1 MRAELPWN
9 VAGIPPEARE
19 AARAAARRE
28 GLSVGEWLTRRILRS
43 FSALEEEAVAASG
56 VPLDSWGL
64 PVSAASRKDSEEML
78 AKIGRSE
85 TESTEAWRRIEDQL
99 KGLSRRID
107 SSERGASE
115 NNRVLSRNAQEMNVA
130 AREQAQIFDQL
141 GQNIAGLNQRLER
154 LEHSTANESI
164 REAIKA
170 LHLGLSRL
178 ADQIGATAN
187 NSAGQLAQVTDN
199 LEKLATQ
206 LNQVWEDAESA
217 NQLLHRRIDLTEH
230 ELGQRIDQTQHA
242 WEARLSSAEKT
253 AQFNTNALD
262 HALEKIEEA
271 AAQRTQDLAEVG
283 RRAAQQHER
292 ATQQQESVRRLEQ
305 SFQGLEARLP
315 NAGVEQRLDDFEH
328 ALHGLSGQLEQH
340 DSAGAF
346 EASLQALSFR
356 LEKLEQDHTA
366 LLADVQAR
374 LDEIRTPPTPK
385 PAETPEPPSF
395 QTQNIAEPSHAF
407 EGEAEIHQDVHD
419 EAAND
424 VLWAPVSHKGG
435 QPDHSEAAEAVNGFA
450 PLTTHGFA
458 PTSDQESDQEFGHEP
473 DHELGPDQDDFASD
487 LSDVFVDQEPD
498 NFLAQARRSAQAAS
512 EQVEGENRERLSN
525 FRWNPESAESEEKA
539 RPRFLIPLIVALL
552 VVLAAA
558 AALILS
564 QRAKVPPLEATNSA
578 QPGPVFSVP
587 PPPKANDIQ
596 TTVVPGQEDQT
607 NDQTHDFASGQT
619 NGQGNGLTN
628 RHDQTNTLESGL
640 NAGAPVNNQT
650 DNRSVAALPSGGN
663 AKDFTSQRSE
673 PAASDVAHPQS
684 NTASLTTQKPAAKP
698 AAPAAA
704 KPADKVTGAKV
715 TATLSAD
722 RITQLANAGNATA
735 LTFLGLKALDS
746 GNGAADAVKFLTQ
759 AAEKG
764 QAVAQYRL
772 GTLYERGQ
780 GISADPV
787 KAMHWYELSANQEN
801 RKAMHNLAVAY
812 ASGPPGKRN
821 MTEAARWFAKAAAL
835 GLSDSQ
841 FNLAV
846 LYERGDGVPQSLVEA
861 YKWYSIAAAAGDT
874 ESKARMSVLQ
884 TQLSE
889 ADKAQANR
897 SATSFH
903 AAPLNRAAN
912 VPPEAADLGN

>member
-78 AKIGRSE
+78 ARVGRSE

-187 NSAGQLAQVTDN
+187 NSTGQLAQVTTH

-217 NQLLHRRIDLTEH
+217 NQLLHRRMDLTEH
-230 ELGQRIDQTQHA
+230 ELGQRIDQAQHA

-271 AAQRTQDLAEVG
+271 ATQRTQDLAEVG
-283 RRAAQQHER
+283 RRAAQQDER
-292 ATQQQESVRRLEQ
+292 ATQQQESIRRLEQ

-340 DSAGAF
+340 DTAGAF

-366 LLADVQAR
+366 LLADVQASF
-374 LDEIRTPPTPK
+374 DEIRTPPAPK
-385 PAETPEPPSF
+385 PAETPEPLSF
-395 QTQNIAEPSHAF
+395 KTQPEPPHAF

-424 VLWAPVSHKGG
+424 VLWAPVSHEGD
-435 QPDHSEAAEAVNGFA
+435 QPNHSEAAGAPEAIDAFA
-450 PLTTHGFA
+450 PLTTLGFA
-458 PTSDQESDQEFGHEP
+458 PTSDQEP
-473 DHELGPDQDDFASD
+473 DHESGPDQDDFASD

-564 QRAKVPPLEATNSA
+564 QRAKAPPPEAVNSA

-596 TTVVPGQEDQT
+596 TTVVPGQDGQT
-607 NDQTHDFASGQT
+607 NDQTNDFAIGQT
-619 NGQGNGLTN
+619 NGLANG
-628 RHDQTNTLESGL
+628 HDQTNTLEGGQ
-640 NAGAPVNNQT
+640 NAGAPVDNQT
-650 DNRSVAALPSGGN
+650 DNRSVATLASGGN

-673 PAASDVAHPQS
+673 PAASDVARPQP
-684 NTASLTTQKPAAKP
+684 NTAPLTTPKPAAKTS
-698 AAPAAA
+698 APAAA
-704 KPADKVTGAKV
+704 KPTAKVTGASAPV
-715 TATLSAD
+715 SAD
-722 RITQLANAGNATA
+722 RITQLANAGNPTA
-735 LTFLGLKALDS
+735 LTILGLKALDN

-780 GISADPV
+780 GVSADPV
-787 KAMHWYELSANQEN
+787 KAMHWYELSANQDN

-846 LYERGDGVPQSLVEA
+846 LYERGDGVPQSLVDA